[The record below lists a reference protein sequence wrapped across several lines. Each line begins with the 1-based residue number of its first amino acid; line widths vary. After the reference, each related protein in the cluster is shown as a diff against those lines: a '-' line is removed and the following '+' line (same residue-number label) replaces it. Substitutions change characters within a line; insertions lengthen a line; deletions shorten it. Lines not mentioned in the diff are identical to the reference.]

1 MSATIYGVLYV
12 SKASGKDLRRV
23 LDSPEVHRQ
32 GRLYDGQA
40 LYRVLSRDYGW
51 EEPLPGSPED
61 ASGIMVWSQD
71 YHEIIPVTVPEGHG
85 AGGLFLLWG
94 EDEPEPH
101 EALILD
107 IGSDRPYDPTSET
120 IEMLFNEIPNGWFA
134 PDAVLELS
142 SFYNNRE
149 DQGQHECQCGV
160 VLGAATLREVLT
172 RVRED
177 ITGEDAG
184 FGLLGDDGDWSASYD
199 EERRTAFLSW
209 RQHGTDLCFGF
220 EIRPADKDAALKLLA
235 EKFLKP
241 FPGSLDTPEGMSVNL
256 QGHTQCVLAVRPDPR
271 GGFALTARHGNGVL
285 HELRTDDLGVRDIS
299 NLNNAIINYRWK
311 Q

>member
-12 SKASGKDLRRV
+12 SKASGKDLRRI
-23 LDSPEVHRQ
+23 LDSPEVDRQ
-32 GRLYDGQA
+32 GHLYDGQA
-40 LYRVLSRDYGW
+40 LYEALSRNCGW

-71 YHEIIPVTVPEGHG
+71 YHEIIPVTVPEGHD
-85 AGGLFLLWG
+85 AGGLFLIWD
-94 EDEPEPH
+94 EDEPAPH

-107 IGSDRPYDPTSET
+107 LHNARPWDPSSEPLST
-120 IEMLFNEIPNGWFA
+120 LYGQIPQEWFGPEA
-134 PDAVLELS
+134 TLELS
-142 SFYNNRE
+142 SYYNDRE
-149 DQGQHECQCGV
+149 EQGQHACQCGV
-160 VLGAATLREVLT
+160 VLGAATLREALT
-172 RVRED
+172 RVRDD

-199 EERRTAFLSW
+199 EERRTASLSW

-241 FPGSLDTPEGMSVNL
+241 FPGSLDAPEGMSVTL

-271 GGFALTARHGNGVL
+271 GGFALTARHANGVL

-299 NLNNAIINYRWK
+299 NLNDAITNYRWK